1 MTSLAV
7 LKVRGS
13 ARGCSGGSRGGARG
27 VRAPLT
33 LDQTEARRAVNFF
46 WRPGPPY
53 LKVWIRH
60 WLVTD
65 GSRIGSHK
73 NAEICLFAIC
83 FMWFGINYGQI
94 WLFYALCWI
103 SLKMST

>member
-1 MTSLAV
+1 MN
-7 LKVRGS
+7 LKIRVDH
-13 ARGCSGGSRGGARG
+13 
-27 VRAPLT
+27 
-33 LDQTEARRAVNFF
+33 LDREGLDD
-46 WRPGPPY
+46 RPVHPTTTPPPY

-83 FMWFGINYGQI
+83 FMWFGIL
-94 WLFYALCWI
+94 WADLVVLCFMLDF
-103 SLKMST
+103 SKE

>member
-1 MTSLAV
+1 MN
-7 LKVRGS
+7 LKIRVDHLDREGLDD
-13 ARGCSGGSRGGARG
+13 R
-27 VRAPLT
+27 PLHPT
-33 LDQTEARRAVNFF
+33 
-46 WRPGPPY
+46 PPPPY

-83 FMWFGINYGQI
+83 FMWFGIL
-94 WLFYALCWI
+94 WADLVVLCFMLDF
-103 SLKMST
+103 SKE